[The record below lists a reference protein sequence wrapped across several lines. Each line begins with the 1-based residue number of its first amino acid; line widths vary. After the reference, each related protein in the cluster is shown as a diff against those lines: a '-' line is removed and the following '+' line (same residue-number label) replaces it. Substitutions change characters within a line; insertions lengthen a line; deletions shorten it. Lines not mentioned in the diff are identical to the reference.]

1 MSDHTL
7 NILVDNQKLQLIS
20 RHPSPGVANAVKL
33 GLENDDFDVVDR
45 VTISDT
51 AREHYRRYEA
61 SLRAQAPRHRLDA
74 STPAAVI
81 MRPSQFPKKTF

>member
-20 RHPSPGVANAVKL
+20 RHPSPGAANAAES
-33 GLENDDFDVVDR
+33 GLENGDFDVVDR
-45 VTISDT
+45 VSISDT

-61 SLRAQAPRHRLDA
+61 SLRAQALLDRIDAGTLRAAITRL
-74 STPAAVI
+74 
-81 MRPSQFPKKTF
+81 SQLQKKTP